1 VTDHYTVEKLLK
13 IVRERREVVREALT
27 EGFISDC
34 AAFRHLRGKFE
45 VWNELE
51 EIVRSLHKQEDLDD

>member
-27 EGFISDC
+27 EGVISDF